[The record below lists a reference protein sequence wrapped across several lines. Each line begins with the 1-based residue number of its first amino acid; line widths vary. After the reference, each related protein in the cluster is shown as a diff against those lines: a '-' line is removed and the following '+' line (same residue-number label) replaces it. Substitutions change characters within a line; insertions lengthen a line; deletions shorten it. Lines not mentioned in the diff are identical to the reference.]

1 MTSSNPQ
8 PFQNDVQEENVVERI
23 GELAELVNITND
35 PIDQSQINFN
45 VIVNVLNTTNTI
57 VDNSDFNDTDL
68 TQVHIDA

>member
-1 MTSSNPQ
+1 M
-8 PFQNDVQEENVVERI
+8 ERI

-57 VDNSDFNDTDL
+57 VDNGDFNDTDL